1 MKARTYLILMAAAI
15 LVPVA
20 LIITAG
26 LTMLL
31 QWETDSRLRGVEE
44 SARSTA
50 LAVDR
55 ELAVTHGGAISVD
68 VSVPRAYVDA
78 LVQGP
83 TSIDRGQGGLGLGL
97 ALVKELVQ
105 LHGGAVEARSDGP
118 GHGSTFTLR
127 LPLANSARAR
137 DPEPDA
143 AASAA

>member
-127 LPLANSARAR
+127 LPLANSARAH